1 MRISGVAAVNPAAAG
16 IRRFIRTTI
25 ASGGDRYCT
34 QDRSPIHRAA
44 FGQQR
49 PRRYNL
55 HSLEQ
60 AALFLVASVLLVP
73 LFRRLGLGAVLGY
86 LCAGMLIGPWGFAL
100 IGEVQATLQFAEFG
114 VVLLLFLVGLELQPS
129 RLWLLRRPVFGLG
142 GAQVALSAA
151 ILAAVGLGLGL
162 SWRAA
167 LVAGLALAMSST
179 ALVLAALAERRQ
191 LGARHGRDAFAVL
204 LFQDLAVIPLLAL
217 LPLLAE
223 APADGG
229 SLGWV
234 PAIKGLLAI
243 ATVVTGSRLVVRPA
257 LKFIARH
264 GGREMFTAAALLLVI
279 GAALAMESIG
289 LSMSLGAFLAGV
301 LLADSEFRHE
311 LEADIE
317 PFKGLLLGLFFI
329 AVGMSANLDLLW
341 ARPLLVAGL
350 ALGLMTLK
358 YLAVLLISR
367 VARAEFDPAQRL
379 AVALAQG
386 GEFAFVLFSAASP
399 AVLAPQT
406 AQLLVLV
413 VTLSMLLSPPLIELH
428 GRWLARWS
436 ARHATPEFDTIDSP
450 ANPVIIAGFGRMGQ
464 IVSRVL
470 RMCDLPFTA
479 LEASY
484 QQVDFVRRYGSN
496 KVYYGDAS
504 RLELLEAAKV
514 GEARLFVLAIDDV
527 EASVKTAAVVRR
539 HFPDLPIVARAR
551 NRVHVHRLRDLGVGV
566 IYRETF
572 RTSLD
577 MAHQA
582 LLRLGFGVAAAGRAV
597 ALFRQ
602 HDEEQLDTQYAIH
615 HDEAQLMQSAKE
627 AAEQLRELFESDA
640 IGAMA
645 ALRKPQPRA

>member
-1 MRISGVAAVNPAAAG
+1 MH
-16 IRRFIRTTI
+16 T
-25 ASGGDRYCT
+25 
-34 QDRSPIHRAA
+34 
-44 FGQQR
+44 
-49 PRRYNL
+49 
-55 HSLEQ
+55 LEQ
-60 AALFLVASVLLVP
+60 AAVFLVASVLLVP

-86 LCAGMLIGPWGFAL
+86 LCAGMLIGPWGLAL
-100 IGEVQATLQFAEFG
+100 IGEVHATLQFAEFG

-129 RLWLLRRPVFGLG
+129 RLWVLRRPVFGLG
-142 GAQVALSAA
+142 GAQVALTTA
-151 ILAAVGLGLGL
+151 IIGAIGLGLGL

-167 LVAGLALAMSST
+167 LVAGFALAMSST
-179 ALVLAALAERRQ
+179 ALVLSALAERGQ

-204 LFQDLAVIPLLAL
+204 LFQDLSVIPLLAL

-223 APADGG
+223 SPADGG
-229 SLGWV
+229 FGL
-234 PAIKGLLAI
+234 AATLKGLLAI
-243 ATVVTGSRLVVRPA
+243 ATVIIGSRLVVRPA

-264 GGREMFTAAALLLVI
+264 GGREMFTAAALLLVV

-341 ARPLLVAGL
+341 QRPLLVVCL
-350 ALGLMTLK
+350 AFVLMAAK
-358 YLAVLLISR
+358 YLAMLSI
-367 VARAEFDPAQRL
+367 ARAARADFGSSQRL

-399 AVLAPQT
+399 AVLDAGT

-413 VTLSMLLSPPLIELH
+413 VTLSMLLSPLALELH
-428 GRWLARWS
+428 ERWLARWIE
-436 ARHATPEFDTIDSP
+436 RHATPEFDSIDSP
-450 ANPVIIAGFGRMGQ
+450 ANPVIIAGYGRMGQ

-470 RMCDLPFTA
+470 RMCNIPFTA

-504 RLELLEAAKV
+504 RLELLQAAKI
-514 GEARLFVLAIDDV
+514 GEAKLFVLAIDDV
-527 EASVKTAAVVRR
+527 EASVKTAAVLRR
-539 HFPDLPIVARAR
+539 HYPDLPVVARAR
-551 NRVHVHRLRDLGVGV
+551 NRVHVHRLRDLGVDV
-566 IYRETF
+566 IHRETF

-577 MAHQA
+577 MAHQT

-602 HDEEQLDTQYAIH
+602 HDEEQLDAQYAIQ

-640 IGAMA
+640 ISAMA
-645 ALRKPQPRA
+645 SLRKTEQPHT